1 MSTLPTPTPVYVPA
15 STRQS
20 VVVTDVDMSIFAMC
34 RFMVKWAIAAIPA
47 FIILWIVAFAAFAF
61 IYAFLGLP
69 SHLH

>member
-1 MSTLPTPTPVYVPA
+1 MSSLPTPTPVYVPA

-20 VVVTDVDMSIFAMC
+20 VVVTDVDMSIFSMC

>member
-20 VVVTDVDMSIFAMC
+20 VVTDVDMSIFAMC